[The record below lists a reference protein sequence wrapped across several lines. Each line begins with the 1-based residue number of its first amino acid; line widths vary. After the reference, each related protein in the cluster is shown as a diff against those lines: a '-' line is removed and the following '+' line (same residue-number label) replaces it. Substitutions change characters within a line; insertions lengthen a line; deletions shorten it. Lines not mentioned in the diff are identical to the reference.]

1 MQIPLLLQIA
11 IDRELGIFYHDQV
24 RMTLPPGASVTLD
37 YSPPNID
44 AIWLNFAMTLG
55 NMKENTFLITHA
67 CSRGMKTHLDPT
79 WYSIGI
85 GAAFVYPLWIYVS
98 RETPHTFNI
107 VNNSAVAE
115 TGDICFWFVE
125 FRGAKFDKFQEM
137 IEGLYNLI
145 RWFKDDPSALNLAR
159 NIELLLYLQLK
170 PELKPSILRKY
181 ETEIEEEL
189 DRLRIRRRRR

>member
-37 YSPPNID
+37 YFPPNID
-44 AIWLNFAMTLG
+44 ATWVTFAMTLG
-55 NMKENTFLITHA
+55 NIKENTFLITHA

-85 GAAFVYPLWIYVS
+85 GPSFVYPLWIYVS

-125 FRGAKFDKFQEM
+125 FTTRPFDKWQQM

-145 RWFKDDPSALNLAR
+145 RLFKDDPSALNMAR
-159 NIELLLYLQLK
+159 NIELLLYLQLA
-170 PELKPSILRKY
+170 PELKTSILEKY
-181 ETEIEEEL
+181 GTEIEEEL
-189 DRLRIRRRRR
+189 DRLRIKRR